1 MDSSDDLENG
11 SMSPAMAGIKRKA
24 SFSSS
29 ERVPK
34 RATTTSVLDHLPA
47 ADPQP
52 IPLCSVCHHPC
63 WYCQAAS
70 ASSQED
76 PEPSENSMARRKSS
90 ATTQS
95 EVSRASSSSKR
106 KREDGRIFVGPKD
119 GGFQENILQ
128 PCNIEKIYIVP
139 EEDFTPV
146 AVFGEPSEIASMGAF
161 LNFDKAELRRIAQQF
176 MEYER
181 RGDNEHTLS
190 VTYTKKLLVDEDV
203 PSPQGPVQ
211 TLSLRKDRWRPHRA
225 GPTIQSNL
233 YFFDWDVEPD
243 VTYAVSI
250 NQFDA
255 VLRKRLQ
262 SYPFS
267 NWLAEDEGSS
277 PYLTIE
283 YKCGEKGGKK
293 SHAINQNVCASVIW
307 LYQRRAMRQDLEL
320 GIADLR
326 HYSIV
331 LLDGAFE
338 IWEGRCDE
346 VGFSVQILA
355 MGNLKTVRDLKE
367 YVTWSNAIH
376 TWGLGP
382 NAESF
387 KKDVLELLKRSEV
400 CSPLT
405 PKSLAPLPE
414 TAAVSSSQANEEPTQ
429 ASLTSSAA
437 DPQGDPVTNDAP
449 NPSGW
454 SPPH

>member
-1 MDSSDDLENG
+1 MGSSHNQENG
-11 SMSPAMAGIKRKA
+11 STSPAVAGIKRKA

-29 ERVPK
+29 ERVSK
-34 RATTTSVLDHLPA
+34 RATTTSVLDHLPT

-52 IPLCSVCHHPC
+52 IHLCSVCHHPC
-63 WYCQAAS
+63 WYCQAAT
-70 ASSQED
+70 ASQED
-76 PEPSENSMARRKSS
+76 TEPSVKSMARRKSS
-90 ATTQS
+90 TTTQS
-95 EVSRASSSSKR
+95 DVSRASSSKR

-119 GGFQENILQ
+119 TGFHENILQ
-128 PCNIEKIYIVP
+128 PCNIEKIYVVL
-139 EEDFTPV
+139 EEDFTP
-146 AVFGEPSEIASMGAF
+146 ATVFGEPSEIAFMGAF

-190 VTYTKKLLVDEDV
+190 VISKKLLVDEDV

-211 TLSLRKDRWRPHRA
+211 TLSLRKDRWRPHKP
-225 GPTIQSNL
+225 GPPIQSNL

-255 VLRKRLQ
+255 LLRKRLQ
-262 SYPFS
+262 SAPFN

-283 YKCGEKGGKK
+283 YKCGEKSGKK

-331 LLDGAFE
+331 LLDGGFE
-338 IWEGRCDE
+338 VWEGRCDE
-346 VGFSVQILA
+346 DGFSVQILA

-367 YVTWSNAIH
+367 YFMWSNAIH

-387 KKDVLELLKRSEV
+387 KKDVLELLKRAES
-400 CSPLT
+400 CPPLT
-405 PKSLAPLPE
+405 PKSLVSLPE
-414 TAAVSSSQANEEPTQ
+414 TGVVPSSQANEEPTL
-429 ASLTSSAA
+429 ASLVSSTA
-437 DPQGDPVTNDAP
+437 DSQAEP
-449 NPSGW
+449 
-454 SPPH
+454 